1 MVTEAEAHDI
11 KRRHSVE
18 LMRHPGVCGVGVE
31 KDQRGNFVLNLT
43 VTSDSPD
50 VETGLPKEIDGLP
63 VSITRSGPFRPFA
76 K

>member
-31 KDQRGNFVLNLT
+31 KDQRGNFVLRLH
-43 VTSDSPD
+43 VTSESPD
-50 VETGLPKEIDGLP
+50 VETNLPKEIDGLP
-63 VSITRSGPFRPFA
+63 VLITRSGPFRSFA

>member
-18 LMRHPGVCGVGVE
+18 LMRRPGVCGVGVE
-31 KDQRGNFVLNLT
+31 KDQHGNFVLRLH
-43 VTSDSPD
+43 VASESPD
-50 VETGLPKEIDGLP
+50 VEMNLPKEIDGLP
-63 VSITRSGPFRPFA
+63 VLITRSGQFRSFA